1 MVYCFV
7 FFPDNTKLEYIFFPQ
22 NSTLGYMTKT
32 LNQIFFLI
40 YTLHQNQ
47 NIWLCTGTSIKSDGD
62 EQKEQ
67 VVILSEWI
75 DFRSLIQI
83 RINNIKRSMSTN
95 ERLYSNILKLLKH
108 CALFTTNILFLQV
121 RPIKTSF
128 CSTKC
133 FTLIA

>member
-1 MVYCFV
+1 MKICRNK
-7 FFPDNTKLEYIFFPQ
+7 DR
-22 NSTLGYMTKT
+22 STPITHIHVRLLSWLG
-32 LNQIFFLI
+32 
-40 YTLHQNQ
+40 
-47 NIWLCTGTSIKSDGD
+47 TGTSIKSDGD

-95 ERLYSNILKLLKH
+95 ERLQYSNILKLLKH

-128 CSTKC
+128 CSTKS
-133 FTLIA
+133 FTLIALR